1 MSKRLQSLSAQVR
14 EHIHGAGRLARELRN
29 IVLLALVII
38 AALGAHFYAY
48 AYPSL
53 VRVIVEESERD
64 SVRAAR
70 VLQHLVLGQGS
81 AWIQP
86 DSERA
91 ASIEAVRIALGVLK
105 FKIFDQAGRLTYSS
119 GGGNIGRLNESRA
132 FREIVAVGKIHT
144 HVVRRDDLTLEGER
158 YVRDVVETY
167 VPVMENRR
175 FAGAFEIYYDIT
187 EQRADFDQRVRTMN
201 LSVAILL
208 ALLLGIFAVT
218 VMRSYSVALRLE
230 REHSRRL
237 HDEIE
242 HRLRVE
248 VELRASSG
256 HYRHLAHYDAL
267 TGIANRTLFLDR
279 FDHALANARRHGTRL
294 ALLFIDL
301 DHFKP
306 INDTYGHEAGD
317 RILKA
322 AANILQK
329 NVRETDTAARIA
341 GDEFAILVEHADEK
355 TVDSLVKRL
364 SRELNGGFDL
374 GFGAIDTS
382 ASIGISLYPAHG
394 EDMETLLHHAD
405 LAMYRAKSEQRG
417 SWRFFM
423 QDPDLQRF
431 TA

>member
-1 MSKRLQSLSAQVR
+1 MNKRLQPLSARVR
-14 EHIHGAGRLARELRN
+14 EHLHGAGRLARELRT

-48 AYPSL
+48 AYPSF

-64 SVRAAR
+64 AVRAAR
-70 VLQHLVLGQGS
+70 VLQHLVLGEGS
-81 AWIQP
+81 ARIQP
-86 DSERA
+86 DPERA
-91 ASIEAVRIALGVLK
+91 ASIEAVRTALGVLK

-119 GGGNIGRLNESRA
+119 NGGDIGRVNESRA
-132 FREIVAVGKIHT
+132 FREIVAVGRIHT
-144 HVVRRDDLTLEGER
+144 HVVRRDELTLEGER

-187 EQRADFDQRVRTMN
+187 EQRADFDQRVRAMN

-218 VMRSYSVALRLE
+218 VMRSYAVALRLE

-248 VELRASSG
+248 EELRASSG
-256 HYRHLAHYDAL
+256 HYRHLAHHDAL

-322 AANILQK
+322 AANILQN

-355 TVDSLVKRL
+355 TVDMLLKRL
-364 SRELNGGFDL
+364 SHELNGGFDL

-417 SWRFFM
+417 SWRFFT
-423 QDPDLQRF
+423 QDTDFQRVSG
-431 TA
+431 